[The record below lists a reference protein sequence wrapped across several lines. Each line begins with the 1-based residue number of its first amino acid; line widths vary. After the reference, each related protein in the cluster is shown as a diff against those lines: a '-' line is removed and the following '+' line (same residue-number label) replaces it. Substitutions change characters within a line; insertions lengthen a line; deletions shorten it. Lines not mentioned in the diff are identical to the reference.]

1 MLSPNRELEILSQGK
16 YFRVVG
22 IDEVGR
28 GCWAGPVAVGA
39 YIFSANS
46 PVVAGVNDSK
56 KVSPGKREKIY
67 GELRQGSYL
76 VKMSPAS
83 VVDELGI
90 GRAIENLI
98 CEIIRELDSEDTFFV
113 IDGQFA
119 SDFGA
124 NTIRVV
130 GGDHIYYSVA
140 SASILAKVE
149 RDNLMTQLDSEFPG
163 YSLAKH
169 KGYGT
174 AAHLAALQKLGA
186 TEIHRYSY
194 KPIANLR

>member
-1 MLSPNRELEILSQGK
+1 MLSPNRELEILGQGK

-67 GELRQGSYL
+67 QELKQGDYL

-83 VVDELGI
+83 EVDELGI
-90 GRAIENLI
+90 SVAIENLVG
-98 CEIIRELDSEDTFFV
+98 EIVGELQDDKTFFV
-113 IDGQFA
+113 VDGRF
-119 SDFGA
+119 SRDFGQ
-124 NTIRVV
+124 NTIQVV
-130 GGDHIYYSVA
+130 GGDRTYYSVA

-149 RDNLMTQLDSEFPG
+149 RDDLMTHLDSKFPG
-163 YSLAKH
+163 YALAKH

-174 AAHLAALQKLGA
+174 AAHLAALQNLGA
-186 TEIHRYSY
+186 TEIHRRSY